1 MRKILWRFF
10 EKKNL
15 KKWSCQKLIVI
26 LQFEKFFE
34 MKTTSTKARKS
45 SKIDK
50 RFFKPV
56 PRKLVKLTK
65 YKELVPDP
73 FGLEL

>member
-1 MRKILWRFF
+1 
-10 EKKNL
+10 
-15 KKWSCQKLIVI
+15 
-26 LQFEKFFE
+26 
-34 MKTTSTKARKS
+34 MKTTTKTRKS

-50 RFFKPV
+50 KFFKPV

>member
-1 MRKILWRFF
+1 
-10 EKKNL
+10 
-15 KKWSCQKLIVI
+15 
-26 LQFEKFFE
+26 

-65 YKELVPDP
+65 YEELVPDP

>member
-1 MRKILWRFF
+1 
-10 EKKNL
+10 
-15 KKWSCQKLIVI
+15 
-26 LQFEKFFE
+26 
-34 MKTTSTKARKS
+34 MKTSSTKTKKS
-45 SKIDK
+45 NKIDK
-50 RFFKPV
+50 KFFKPV